1 METNANATEEF
12 SAGLA
17 AFLERLEQAASAG
30 KSLKMRPN
38 APTPR
43 HPDRERLYDYVLAW
57 LPEAEAAGVRA
68 HIAACADCSRET
80 LRIMRL
86 EKRLAALPETKP
98 ALPERLVQWLASFWE
113 PLWAGQPVTAAEIP
127 PQTQTFTAEQGHI
140 RLTCSWKAEYRAEPA
155 YIHVVWQ
162 MQMCRASE
170 LWLRFVEPETQALR
184 YETCLGAAQAGEE
197 RIARADLGFDPS
209 CDRWAIAL
217 GLREI

>member
-1 METNANATEEF
+1 METKATRIEE
-12 SAGLA
+12 LA
-17 AFLERLEQAASAG
+17 ASIAGFLDSLEQEASAG
-30 KSLKMRPN
+30 TSFKISQQAEN
-38 APTPR
+38 HD

-98 ALPERLVQWLASFWE
+98 ALPERLVQWLAAFWE

-170 LWLRFVEPETQALR
+170 LWLRFMEPETQALR